1 MSNSNDEMIRV
12 LRSMRSALDELEVAK
27 GVKNCAIVAA
37 LANDMNSLIAFV
49 EKGVV
54 TNGDKHAKLEPHV
67 AE

>member
-1 MSNSNDEMIRV
+1 
-12 LRSMRSALDELEVAK
+12 MRSALDELEVAK

-37 LANDMNSLIAFV
+37 LANDMNSLITFV
-49 EKGVV
+49 EKGAM